1 MNSWRVGMTALMILA
16 SIRPSIIAASLPHAL
31 PQARSLQVAAV
42 SDEPDPTDT
51 RACYSLGQLEI
62 QFSTERTGPPTV
74 GMIVTDPRGRRI
86 GYDPLK
92 KNGWQELPEAE
103 AFIDCDA
110 PGAEGACRGL
120 IEVCGPVSGSYK
132 LQIIGVETG
141 VYTLHVAGSSQ
152 SMKDKRGL
160 RIYNSQ
166 TDLAAVPIRKGS
178 RDTILLNYSRDPA
191 FKVAF
196 RSEQAAPV
204 AGNE

>member
-1 MNSWRVGMTALMILA
+1 MNLGAQLAAWTIL
-16 SIRPSIIAASLPHAL
+16 SVLVPAASAGRV
-31 PQARSLQVAAV
+31 PQMTLSHHPMAV

-51 RACYSLGQLEI
+51 RACDSLGQLEI
-62 QFSTERTGPPTV
+62 SFRTGKKGPPTV
-74 GMIVTDPRGRRI
+74 GMVVTDPRGRRI
-86 GYDPLK
+86 GFDPFK

-120 IEVCGPVSGSYK
+120 IQVCGPVSGTYK

-141 VYTLHVAGSSQ
+141 VYFLHVAGASQTVKDERGMRSS
-152 SMKDKRGL
+152 D
-160 RIYNSQ
+160 SQ
-166 TDLAAVPIRKGS
+166 TDLTAVPIQKGA
-178 RDTILLNYSRDPA
+178 RDTVLLNYSRDPA

>member
-1 MNSWRVGMTALMILA
+1 MNSWRVGVAAVMIFV
-16 SIRPSIIAASLPHAL
+16 SRPSIIAASLPHAL
-31 PQARSLQVAAV
+31 PQNHPQQVARV

-62 QFSTERTGPPTV
+62 QFSTEKKGPPTV

-110 PGAEGACRGL
+110 PGGEGACRGL

-141 VYTLHVAGSSQ
+141 IYTLHVAGSSQ
-152 SMKDKRGL
+152 SVKDKHGL
-160 RIYNSQ
+160 RVYNSQ
-166 TDLAAVPIRKGS
+166 TDLAAVPIQKGS